1 MKVVALGYLV
11 LSQVPLLLWSD
22 STENLLKLPCLSQV
36 VMVTWPNFNPT
47 RIGDG
52 ILSEFSSSKNSKYIP
67 RINKGEL
74 DHWVKRKCIGSV
86 AELTIESENPLDQD
100 QELKTK
106 LRLLNLNNYIV
117 LLTVILND

>member
-52 ILSEFSSSKNSKYIP
+52 ILTEFNSSKNSKYIP

-74 DHWVKRKCIGSV
+74 DEWIKRKCGGSV
-86 AELTIESENPLDQD
+86 AELFIESENPLDQD

-117 LLTVILND
+117 LLTVILNN